1 MYMKRFFKI
10 FMGLIAGVLLSF
22 ATSSCSKDE
31 MNKNSIE
38 GKWQSTS
45 AIFKEYEAGKL
56 VNEETEKCIDWYI
69 GLNFK
74 SDGTGQ
80 VIRYDGGESDTYH
93 MTWMKMGKRLMIV
106 EYYGDGPEE
115 STFDIVEIKRNS
127 LVLSLTEEYTSSGV
141 QCKDI
146 SICNFKKIK

>member
-1 MYMKRFFKI
+1 MYMKRLFKI

-31 MNKNSIE
+31 MNQKNIE

-45 AIFKEYEAGKL
+45 LIFKEYEAGKL
-56 VNEETEKCIDWYI
+56 VNEETETCIDSYI

-80 VIRYDGGESDTYH
+80 IIRYEEGESDTTQ
-93 MTWMKMGKRLMIV
+93 MTWIIMGEKLMITEYDV
-106 EYYGDGPEE
+106 EPEE
-115 STFDIVEIKRNS
+115 LTFDIVKIKSNS

>member
-1 MYMKRFFKI
+1 MYMKRLFKI

-31 MNKNSIE
+31 MNQKNIE
-38 GKWQSTS
+38 GKWQTTS
-45 AIFKEYEAGKL
+45 VIFKEYEAGKL
-56 VNEETEKCIDWYI
+56 VNEETETCIDWYF
-69 GLNFK
+69 GFNFK

-80 VIRYDGGESDTYH
+80 IIRYDEGESDTTQ
-93 MTWMKMGKRLMIV
+93 MTWIIMGEKLMITEYDGV
-106 EYYGDGPEE
+106 EPEE
-115 STFDIVEIKRNS
+115 ITLDIVKIKSNS

-146 SICNFKKIK
+146 SICNFKKI